1 MRRHLT
7 AFLCCLLCAMSV
19 QAVDLPEIRARGEL
33 RHLGIRYANFVTGS
47 GDGFDVELVRGFAE
61 HLGVRYT
68 LVYSD
73 FYAVMRD
80 LLGKEVVRENGTV
93 RLEGDYPVRGDM
105 IAAGFTVL
113 PWREQVLL
121 FSAPTFPSQVLLVAR
136 TDSKLSPIK
145 ARAASGGDEV
155 ADAVAD
161 VRADIEATKALIGN
175 RSLLV
180 MEGTCLDPSNY
191 GLSGKGFDLRA
202 YTRSSNPN
210 EMVPALLEHDAELTL
225 LDVADVILDLR
236 KWAGRIKVLGPV
248 SEQQLLGAAFSTE
261 SPQLRAAFDDY
272 LRELKRDGRYDALVD
287 QYYPGIRRYFPAFFA
302 RYD

>member
-1 MRRHLT
+1 MRRHLI
-7 AFLCCLLCAMSV
+7 AFVCCLLCAMSV
-19 QAVDLPEIRARGEL
+19 QAVDLAEIRARGEL

-73 FYAVMRD
+73 FYAVIRD
-80 LLGKEVVRENGTV
+80 LLGKEVVRENAV
-93 RLEGDYPVRGDM
+93 LRLEGDYPVRGDM

-113 PWREQVLL
+113 PWREEVLL

-136 TDSKLSPIK
+136 TDSELSPIEV
-145 ARAASGGDEV
+145 RAAPGVGAV
-155 ADAVAD
+155 ADALAEVD
-161 VRADIEATKALIGN
+161 ADIKATKALIGN

-180 MEGTCLDPSNY
+180 MEGTVLDPDNY
-191 GLSGKGFDLRA
+191 GLSGDVLDLRV
-202 YTRSSNPN
+202 YTRSSNLN

-225 LDVADVILDLR
+225 LDVPDVILDLR
-236 KWAGRIKVLGPV
+236 KWAGRIKILGPV
-248 SEQQLLGAAFSTE
+248 SEQQLMAAAFSTD

-272 LRELKRDGRYDALVD
+272 LRELKRDGRYDTLVD
-287 QYYPGIRRYFPAFFA
+287 RYYPGIRRYFPEFFA
-302 RYD
+302 SYN